1 MVVESMATRAS
12 LILRIRDTGDQEAWR
27 EYVLIYKPRI
37 EKWARRW
44 VRTND
49 VDDVV
54 QIVLHRVAQGA
65 SSFIYDTDKGKYRAW
80 LKTVAHNVARDVLNK
95 ESRQPVTNG
104 QTDESDPM
112 AMVVDDSAGD
122 SLLEFLEDGE
132 RVELFRQAERQT
144 RDESNE
150 LEWQSYHQSVY
161 LIPKREPLEIAESLG
176 IKVGNYY
183 KCRSVFVKR
192 LKENFKELDQ

>member
-132 RVELFRQAERQT
+132 RVELFRQAERQA